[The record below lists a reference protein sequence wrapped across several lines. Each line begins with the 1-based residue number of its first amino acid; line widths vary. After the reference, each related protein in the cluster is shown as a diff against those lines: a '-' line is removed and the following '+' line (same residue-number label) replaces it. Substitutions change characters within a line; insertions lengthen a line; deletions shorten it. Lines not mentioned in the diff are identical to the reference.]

1 MPVVFSVLFGEMAF
15 TFQGGYMKH
24 LRLALITAFAVL
36 MFGGA
41 LALDASAQTRR
52 VTVVQRPVIVRRAIV
67 RRPFFRPYW
76 GYGFY
81 DPFYDP
87 YYYSPYLRYQDQK
100 YRLERAV
107 RGNER
112 ELREHQEKYRADG
125 VITAKERRELED
137 DIKDV
142 RESRARLN
150 RFLRNN

>member
-1 MPVVFSVLFGEMAF
+1 
-15 TFQGGYMKH
+15 MKYVK
-24 LRLALITAFAVL
+24 RAIISAFAVL
-36 MFGGA
+36 MFDGA
-41 LALDASAQTRR
+41 LALDVSAQSRG
-52 VTVVQRPVIVRRAIV
+52 TVAQRPVIVRRAIV
-67 RRPFFRPYW
+67 RRPFWGHRPYW
-76 GYGFY
+76 RSRFH

-100 YRLERAV
+100 YRMESEV

-137 DIKDV
+137 DVKDV

>member
-1 MPVVFSVLFGEMAF
+1 
-15 TFQGGYMKH
+15 MKY
-24 LRLALITAFAVL
+24 LKRAMISAFAVL

-41 LALDASAQTRR
+41 LALDAPAQNRGTA
-52 VTVVQRPVIVRRAIV
+52 VVRGGQRPVIVRRVI
-67 RRPFFRPYW
+67 RPYYGWRAWRSPYW
-76 GYGFY
+76 GYSG
-81 DPFYDP
+81 FYDP

-100 YRLERAV
+100 YRLESEL

-112 ELREHQEKYRADG
+112 ELAKHQEKYRADG

-142 RESRARLN
+142 RESRARLQ

>member
-1 MPVVFSVLFGEMAF
+1 
-15 TFQGGYMKH
+15 MKYFK
-24 LRLALITAFAVL
+24 RAIITALAVL

-41 LALDASAQTRR
+41 LALETSAQSRT
-52 VTVVQRPVIVRRAIV
+52 TVVQRPVIVRRAIV
-67 RRPFFRPYW
+67 RRPYWGWYRPY
-76 GYGFY
+76 YGFY

-100 YRLERAV
+100 YRLEREL

-125 VITAKERRELED
+125 VITAKERKELED
-137 DIKDV
+137 DIRDV
-142 RESRARLN
+142 QKARARLN

>member
-1 MPVVFSVLFGEMAF
+1 
-15 TFQGGYMKH
+15 MKYVK
-24 LRLALITAFAVL
+24 RAIISAFAVL

-52 VTVVQRPVIVRRAIV
+52 GTTVHRPVVVRRVIVRR
-67 RRPFFRPYW
+67 PYWGFRPYW
-76 GYGFY
+76 RYGFY

-87 YYYSPYLRYQDQK
+87 YFYSPYLRYQDQK
-100 YRLERAV
+100 YRLESEV

-137 DIKDV
+137 DVKDV

-150 RFLRNN
+150 RFLRDY